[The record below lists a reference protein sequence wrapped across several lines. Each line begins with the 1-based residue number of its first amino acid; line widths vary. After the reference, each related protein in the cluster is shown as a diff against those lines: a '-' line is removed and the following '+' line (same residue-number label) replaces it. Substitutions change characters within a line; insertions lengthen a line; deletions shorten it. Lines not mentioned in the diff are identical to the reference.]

1 MTISLVALDEFKS
14 HLFMLLRIIPHS
26 NDTSFSQKYG
36 WREVMGSQPTKCVC
50 NLSIKKSEVY
60 LLFWHAR

>member
-14 HLFMLLRIIPHS
+14 RLFMLLRIIPHS

-36 WREVMGSQPTKCVC
+36 WRERLWVHNLLNACVT
-50 NLSIKKSEVY
+50 Y
-60 LLFWHAR
+60 Q